1 MQMSFQRRHF
11 LLSYLKT
18 MSWWPPA
25 RQAGA
30 YSIELIWRR
39 LILKL
44 TVWTRE
50 CENSFFS
57 ANRILTLQ
65 GNIINSR
72 MTSLTTRV

>member
-18 MSWWPPA
+18 LSWWLPA
-25 RQAGA
+25 RQAGS

-39 LILKL
+39 LIVKL

-72 MTSLTTRV
+72 MTSLTIRV

>member
-1 MQMSFQRRHF
+1 MQMSSQRRHF

-18 MSWWPPA
+18 LSW
-25 RQAGA
+25 
-30 YSIELIWRR
+30 
-39 LILKL
+39 
-44 TVWTRE
+44 WTRE